1 MTLKTKGESLD
12 TRLRHK
18 VLLDAKLQRKLT
30 AEEFRAFIN
39 LTVWVVSLISDGVFD
54 PTDAEM
60 VANLDSGH
68 IARFL
73 AMGLVECDDTGLYRV
88 NADYWV
94 WQSTRA
100 QLEEQE
106 RVREANRARQEA
118 WRANQK
124 REA

>member
-18 VLLDAKLQRKLT
+18 LLLDAKLQRKLT

-39 LTVWVVSLISDGVFD
+39 LNVWVVSLISDGVFD

-73 AMGLVECDDTGLYRV
+73 AMGLVECDDAGLYRV
-88 NADYWV
+88 NADYWA